1 MQDTITIVGTVGTP
15 PRHIVSAAGL
25 AVTTFRL
32 ASSNRWFD
40 RAQSRWVDGQ
50 TNWYSVSA
58 FRQLAL
64 NTAAS
69 LQKGD
74 AVIVV
79 GKLKIK
85 NWENGSRTGLN
96 VDLDADAIGPDLS
109 WGTARYAKTV
119 GQRAVSA
126 GDDPARQDEEPDDP
140 DQSFADVAEPAS
152 EREFVPDGA
161 AVVTPF

>member
-1 MQDTITIVGTVGTP
+1 MQDSITIVGTVGTP
-15 PRHIVSAAGL
+15 PRHIVSSAGL

-64 NTAAS
+64 NTGAS

-74 AVIVV
+74 RVIVV
-79 GKLKIK
+79 GRLKIK
-85 NWENGSRTGLN
+85 NWENGGRTGLN
-96 VDLDADAIGPDLS
+96 VEVEADAIGPDLT
-109 WGTARYAKTV
+109 WGTARYSKTA
-119 GQRAVSA
+119 GSRAATA
-126 GDDPARQDEEPDDP
+126 GDDPGRQEEQDDP
-140 DQSFADVAEPAS
+140 DQSFADLSEPAPGP
-152 EREFVPDGA
+152 EFLAEGA
-161 AVVTPF
+161 AAATPF